1 MPTKRVLIVISL
13 IVFLEILCLGA
24 TVSTIEEYSDFLGGT
39 ALMLGLLW
47 AATSGP
53 KAISTPLWASLSDRW
68 GRRPVLVI
76 GTIGTILGSLMW
88 GIGRHVGIVL
98 AGRLAIGLLSS
109 QAALAHAV
117 VADATPEDKRAA
129 GMGLLGAVFSVG
141 FTIGPLGGA
150 LIAKYW
156 SFHALGYIMA
166 GLQGIALLL
175 IIFALPETLP
185 RREEHARIRIPI
197 LSGEVWRSVLGQSAV
212 AGLLGASV
220 IATLGYSEFFT
231 AMPLAAGEWFDYD
244 VMAVGKVFAVLG
256 LVGAIAQG
264 GLIRPLVKR
273 IGERAVAIGGLMLV
287 AAGYVWM
294 AAGPGLGGFWI
305 SSILIGLG
313 GGLATPS
320 ITGLLSRTGS
330 SGDQGTILG
339 MNQAL
344 MGIGRSA
351 GFVIGSVLFVRVAH
365 WVPFTVA
372 ATCLAGGCLLL
383 AALKL
388 KPTPAATAGEP
399 AI

>member
-24 TVSTIEEYSDFLGGT
+24 TVSTIEAYSEFLGGS

-53 KAISTPLWASLSDRW
+53 KAISTPVWASLSDRW
-68 GRRPVLVI
+68 GRRPVLII
-76 GTIGTILGSLMW
+76 GTIGTILGSLLW
-88 GIGRHVGIVL
+88 GVGRSVGIVL

-117 VADATPEDKRAA
+117 VADATPVDKRAA
-129 GMGLLGAVFSVG
+129 GMGLLGAVFSLG

-150 LIAKYW
+150 LAAKYW
-156 SFHALGYIMA
+156 SFEALGYMMA

-185 RREEHARIRIPI
+185 RRDAVAHIRIPI
-197 LSGEVWRSVLGQSAV
+197 LSGEVWRRVLGQTAI

-231 AMPLAAGEWFDYD
+231 AMPLATKEWFDFD

-256 LVGAIAQG
+256 LAGAIAQG
-264 GLIRPLVKR
+264 GLIRPMVKR
-273 IGERAVAIGGLMLV
+273 MGERAVALTGLALV
-287 AAGYVWM
+287 AAGYAWM
-294 AAGPGLGGFWI
+294 AVGPAIGGFWTA
-305 SSILIGLG
+305 SILIGLG
-313 GGLATPS
+313 AGLAAPS
-320 ITGLLSRTGS
+320 ITGLLSRSTS
-330 SGDQGTILG
+330 AEDQGTVLG
-339 MNQAL
+339 LNQAL

-351 GFVIGSVLFVRVAH
+351 GFVLGSVLFAHIAH

-372 ATCLAGGCLLL
+372 VVILIGGCALL
-383 AALKL
+383 ASLKL
-388 KPTPAATAGEP
+388 KKH
-399 AI
+399 